1 MKLFPSTIIVYKD
14 LLQIDQQINEIC
26 QSLGH
31 KFSINNPDIFSI
43 NDKTGWTIELIRSLK
58 NFISQKPFNHQN
70 KIIIISEAHNLN
82 TESQNALLKT
92 LEEPGE
98 NNYLILTT
106 NQPSKLLNTIISRC
120 HLIKLINSD
129 KNAFSQE
136 KIKITGN
143 FAKDTLAI
151 DNIYKN
157 KEQILPFLREQLSLF
172 QKDLINKPD
181 NQKSKIIKKII
192 KSINM
197 IEANVD
203 PRSALDFIFLN

>member
-1 MKLFPSTIIVYKD
+1 MKLFPSTIIVYQNLK
-14 LLQIDQQINEIC
+14 QIDDQVEQIC

-31 KFSINNPDIFSI
+31 IYSINNPDIYSI
-43 NDKTGWTIELIRSLK
+43 DQKTGWTIELIRSLK

-82 TESQNALLKT
+82 IESQNALLKT

-98 NNYLILTT
+98 DNYLVLTT

-129 KNAFSQE
+129 KNTFSQE
-136 KIKITGN
+136 KLKITGN
-143 FAKDTLAI
+143 FTKDTLAI

-203 PRSALDFIFLN
+203 PRSALDFIFL

>member
-1 MKLFPSTIIVYKD
+1 MKLFPSTIIVYQNLKQVND
-14 LLQIDQQINEIC
+14 QIDQIC

-31 KFSINNPDIFSI
+31 THSINNPDIYSI
-43 NDKTGWTIELIRSLK
+43 NQETGWTIELIRSLK

-82 TESQNALLKT
+82 VESQNALLKT

-120 HLIKLINSD
+120 HLIKLTNNS
-129 KNAFSQE
+129 KTSSVYQ

-143 FAKDTLAI
+143 FNKDTLAFEM
-151 DNIYKN
+151 IYKD
-157 KEQILPFLREQLSLF
+157 KEQILPFLREQLFLF
-172 QKDLINKPD
+172 QEDLVNKPD
-181 NQKSKIIKKII
+181 KKTSQIIQKII

-203 PRSALDFIFLN
+203 PRSALDFIFL

>member
-1 MKLFPSTIIVYKD
+1 MKLFPSTIIVYQNLKQVSD
-14 LLQIDQQINEIC
+14 QIDQIC
-26 QSLGH
+26 QSLGN

-43 NDKTGWTIELIRSLK
+43 NQETGWTIELIRSLK

-98 NNYLILTT
+98 DNYLILTT

-120 HLIKLINSD
+120 HLIKLINTD
-129 KNAFSQE
+129 KTISSQK
-136 KIKITGN
+136 KIKITDN
-143 FAKDTLAI
+143 FVKDTFVI
-151 DNIYKN
+151 DNIYKD
-157 KEQILPFLREQLSLF
+157 KEQILPLLQEQLYLF
-172 QKDLINKPD
+172 QKDIVNQPST
-181 NQKSKIIKKII
+181 QKSNIIKKII

-203 PRSALDFIFLN
+203 PRSALDFIFLS

>member
-1 MKLFPSTIIVYKD
+1 MKLFPSTIIVYQHLSQVD
-14 LLQIDQQINEIC
+14 DHINQTC

-31 KFSINNPDIFSI
+31 IHSTNDPDIYFI
-43 NDKTGWTIELIRSLK
+43 NQETGWTIELIRSLK

-120 HLIKLINSD
+120 HLIKLVHQNKTSST
-129 KNAFSQE
+129 K
-136 KIKITGN
+136 KIEITGN
-143 FAKDTLAI
+143 FSKDTLAI
-151 DNIYKN
+151 DQFYKN
-157 KEQILPFLREQLSLF
+157 KEQILPFLKEQLSLF

-181 NQKSKIIKKII
+181 LQKSKIIKKII

-203 PRSALDFIFLN
+203 PRSALDFIFLL

>member
-1 MKLFPSTIIVYKD
+1 MKLFPSTIIVYQHLSQVD
-14 LLQIDQQINEIC
+14 DHINQIC

-31 KFSINNPDIFSI
+31 IHSTNDPDIYFI
-43 NDKTGWTIELIRSLK
+43 NQETGWTIELIRSLK

-120 HLIKLINSD
+120 HLIKLVHQNKTSST
-129 KNAFSQE
+129 K
-136 KIKITGN
+136 KIEITGN
-143 FAKDTLAI
+143 FSKDTLAI
-151 DNIYKN
+151 DQFYKN
-157 KEQILPFLREQLSLF
+157 KEQILPFLKEQLSLF

-181 NQKSKIIKKII
+181 LQKSKIIKKII

-203 PRSALDFIFLN
+203 PRSALDFIFLL

>member
-1 MKLFPSTIIVYKD
+1 MKLFPSTIIVYQNLKQVSD
-14 LLQIDQQINEIC
+14 HIDQIC
-26 QSLGH
+26 HSLGH
-31 KFSINNPDIFSI
+31 KYSLNDPDIYHI
-43 NDKTGWTIELIRSLK
+43 NIETGWTIELIRSLK

-120 HLIKLINSD
+120 HLIKLINQD
-129 KNAFSQE
+129 KDIFSQE
-136 KIKITGN
+136 KLKITGN
-143 FAKDTLAI
+143 FAKDTFAI
-151 DNIYKN
+151 DSIYKN
-157 KEQILPFLREQLSLF
+157 KEQILPFLHQQLSLF
-172 QKDLINKPD
+172 QKDLIDKPD

-203 PRSALDFIFLN
+203 PRSALDFIFL

>member
-1 MKLFPSTIIVYKD
+1 MKLFPSTIIVYQNSKQVD
-14 LLQIDQQINEIC
+14 DQLDQIC

-31 KFSINNPDIFSI
+31 KYSPNNPDIYQI
-43 NDKTGWTIELIRSLK
+43 NIETGWTIELIRSLK

-82 TESQNALLKT
+82 IESQNALLKT

-98 NNYLILTT
+98 DNYLILTT

-120 HLIKLINSD
+120 HLIKLINQD
-129 KNAFSQE
+129 KNNLSQE

-157 KEQILPFLREQLSLF
+157 KEQILSFLREQLFLF

-181 NQKSKIIKKII
+181 KRTNQIIQKII

-203 PRSALDFIFLN
+203 PRSALDFIFLS